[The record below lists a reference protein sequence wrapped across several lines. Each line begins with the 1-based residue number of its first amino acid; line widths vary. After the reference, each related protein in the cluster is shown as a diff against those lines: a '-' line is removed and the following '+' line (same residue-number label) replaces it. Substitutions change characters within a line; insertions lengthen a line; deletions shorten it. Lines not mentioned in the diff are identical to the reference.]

1 MTDYTAYVGTRPVA
15 DALRFDMTAL
25 ERFMRE
31 HVEGYSGALEVEQ
44 FKGGQSN
51 PTYRLSA
58 GGKRYVMRR
67 KPPGRLLPSAH
78 AVDREYRVI
87 TALAKTDVPVA
98 RTYAL
103 STDESVVGTAFYIMD
118 CVEGR
123 VLWDPQLPGMEPG
136 ERAAIF
142 DEMNRVIAALH
153 RVDYAAIGLA
163 DYGKPGNYFQRQID
177 RWSRQYRAS
186 ETEKI
191 EAMDRL
197 IEWLPANIPADDATS
212 IVHGDYRIDN
222 MIFHPRE
229 PRVLAVL
236 DWELSTL
243 GHPMADLSYHA
254 MAWRLSS
261 REFRGLRGVDLRSLG
276 IPSEP
281 EYVGRYLE
289 RTGMAGWS
297 EKDWSFCMAYN
308 MFRAAAIFQ
317 GVMAR
322 AVAGN
327 AASALAADTGK
338 RARPMAELG
347 WAQVEALESGK
358 GEKSQSTDIFLP
370 EVRDQWTSSSPP
382 K

>member
-1 MTDYTAYVGTRPVA
+1 MSFEAYQGTRPVA
-15 DALRFDMTAL
+15 EAHRFDIAAL
-25 ERFMRE
+25 ERYMRE
-31 HVEGYSGALEVEQ
+31 HVPGFRGTLAVEQ

-51 PTYRLSA
+51 PTYRVSA
-58 GGKRYVMRR
+58 GGKSYVMRR
-67 KPPGRLLPSAH
+67 KPPGKLLPSAH

-87 TALAKTDVPVA
+87 TALAATDVPVA

-103 STDESVVGTAFYIMD
+103 CTDESVIGSMFYIMD

-123 VLWDPQLPGMEPG
+123 VLWDPQLPGMTPAQRG
-136 ERAAIF
+136 AIF

-163 DYGKPGNYFQRQID
+163 DYGKPGNYFARQVD
-177 RWSRQYRAS
+177 RWSRQYKAS

-197 IEWLPANIPADDATS
+197 MEWLPSNIPASDETT
-212 IVHGDYRIDN
+212 IVHGDYRLDN
-222 MIFHPRE
+222 MVFHPTE

-243 GHPMADLSYHA
+243 GHPMADFSYHL
-254 MAWRLSS
+254 MAWRLSAT
-261 REFRGLRGVDLRSLG
+261 EFRGLRGVDLAALG
-276 IPSEP
+276 IPSER
-281 EYVGRYLE
+281 EYIDKYLQ
-289 RTGMAGWS
+289 RAGTKHPPS
-297 EKDWSFCMAYN
+297 EQDLGFCMAYN

-327 AASALAADTGK
+327 AASAQAMETGK
-338 RARPMAELG
+338 RARPTAELG
-347 WAQVEALESGK
+347 WKQVERLLAQG
-358 GEKSQSTDIFLP
+358 
-370 EVRDQWTSSSPP
+370 
-382 K
+382 

>member
-1 MTDYTAYVGTRPVA
+1 MTDFAAYRGTRPVA
-15 DALRFDMTAL
+15 EAHRFDVPAL
-25 ERFMRE
+25 EHYLRE
-31 HVEGYSGALEVEQ
+31 HVEGYPRASALQVEQ

-51 PTYRLSA
+51 PTFLLRA
-58 GGKRYVMRR
+58 GEKSYVMRR
-67 KPPGRLLPSAH
+67 KPPGKLLPSAH

-87 TALAKTDVPVA
+87 TALAGSDVPVA

-103 STDESVVGTAFYIMD
+103 CTDESVIGAVFYVMEY
-118 CVEGR
+118 VEGR
-123 VLWDPQLPGMEPG
+123 VLWDPKLPGMSRE
-136 ERAAIF
+136 ERRAIF
-142 DEMNRVIAALH
+142 DETNRVIAALH

-177 RWSRQYRAS
+177 RWSRQYKAS
-186 ETEKI
+186 ETGKI

-222 MIFHPRE
+222 MIFHPAH

-243 GHPMADLSYHA
+243 GHPMADFSYHM
-254 MAWRLSS
+254 MAWRLSAA
-261 REFRGLRGVDLRSLG
+261 EFRGLRGADLAVLG
-276 IPSEP
+276 IPTED
-281 EYVGRYLE
+281 EYLARYLE
-289 RTGMAGWS
+289 RTGGHALPA
-297 EKDWSFCMAYN
+297 KDWSFCMAYN

-327 AASALAADTGK
+327 AASAQAVETGQ

-347 WAQVEALESGK
+347 WKQVEQLE
-358 GEKSQSTDIFLP
+358 
-370 EVRDQWTSSSPP
+370 RD
-382 K
+382 

>member
-1 MTDYTAYVGTRPVA
+1 MTDFTAYIGTRPVA
-15 DALRFDMTAL
+15 EAHRFDVGAL
-25 ERFMRE
+25 ERYMRE
-31 HVEGYSGALEVEQ
+31 HVEGFRGPLEVEQ

-58 GGKRYVMRR
+58 AGKRYVMRR
-67 KPPGRLLPSAH
+67 KPPGKLLPSAH

-87 TALAKTDVPVA
+87 TALGGTDVPVA

-103 STDESVVGTAFYIMD
+103 CTDESVIGTAFYIMD
-118 CVEGR
+118 YVEGR

-177 RWSRQYRAS
+177 RWTRQYRAS

-243 GHPMADLSYHA
+243 GHPMADFSYHA

-261 REFRGLRGVDLRSLG
+261 REFRGLRGADLRSMG
-276 IPSEP
+276 IPSEQD
-281 EYVGRYLE
+281 YVARYLE
-289 RTGMAGWS
+289 RTGMRAWS
-297 EKDWSFCMAYN
+297 EKDWNFCMAYN

-327 AASALAADTGK
+327 AASAQAVETGK

-347 WAQVEALESGK
+347 WKQVEAL
-358 GEKSQSTDIFLP
+358 
-370 EVRDQWTSSSPP
+370 R
-382 K
+382 